1 MPLIYYQHKIFHNGI
16 STYKVFDGF
25 TRKMK
30 DSSLQNLLKT
40 NYYTNESGE
49 EIEIKLN
56 SSANPCEKIRQYV
69 ISESI
74 SKKIKKQC
82 SKLVYYSGTRHFES
96 KKSGKYNFKVAFLTL
111 TAPEMFTTQEINEA
125 FKHFQDYMYRTA
137 NCQYV
142 YKKEIGF
149 KSGKFHIHVLINN
162 FIPYYIIRDKWQ
174 KLLMNQR
181 NEWSYDEKGKPTT
194 SHYRIELPRSKK
206 LVASYISKYMSKA
219 CELFENVGK
228 LWGCSEGLKNCKEDS
243 YIENELNMEH
253 LLLLSNSCKTFLTDY
268 SSFIALD
275 PLRLRGVFDDIFL
288 KFDEQ
293 FRRFAEIL
301 TMPQKFKYV

>member
-1 MPLIYYQHKIFHNGI
+1 MALIYYQHKIFHNGI

-25 TRKMK
+25 QRKMK
-30 DSSLQNLLKT
+30 QSSLDNLLKR
-40 NYYTNESGE
+40 NYYTDELGQE
-49 EIEIKLN
+49 VEIKLN
-56 SSANPCEKIRQYV
+56 DASNPCEKIKQYV

-96 KKSGKYNFKVAFLTL
+96 KKSGKYNFKVAFITL

-125 FKHFQDYMYRTA
+125 FKHFQDYLYRTA

-142 YKKEIGF
+142 YKKEVGY
-149 KSGKFHIHVLINN
+149 KSGKFHIHLLINN

-181 NEWSYDEKGKPTT
+181 NEWSKDANGKPTT
-194 SHYRIELPRSKK
+194 THYRIELPRSKK

-219 CELFENVGK
+219 GELFENVGK
-228 LWGCSEGLKNCKEDS
+228 LWGCSEGLKNCKEDT
-243 YIENELNMEH
+243 YIENELNAES
-253 LLLLSNSCKTFLTDY
+253 LLLLSNSCKLFLTDY
-268 SSFIALD
+268 SSFIAVD
-275 PLRLRGVFDDIFL
+275 PLRLRNLMPEIYELFD
-288 KFDEQ
+288 KQ

-301 TMPQKFKYV
+301 TLPQKFNYV